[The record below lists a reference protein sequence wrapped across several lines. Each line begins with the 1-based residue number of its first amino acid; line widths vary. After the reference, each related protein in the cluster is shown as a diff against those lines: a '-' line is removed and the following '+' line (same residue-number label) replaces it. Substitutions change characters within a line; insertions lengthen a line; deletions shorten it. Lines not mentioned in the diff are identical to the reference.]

1 MLGGLGAVVL
11 PIAIVGGLF
20 LWPVASGAQRY
31 PAGFDTTK
39 YIYRANA
46 VTADGIDALD
56 EIAPPALRLGTN
68 PERPGHPVIVS
79 LTGSVLDMDTLEFAT
94 VTPAVM
100 AVAIALSAGT
110 FAVVLLRQPW
120 WAFPLFAIAT
130 GASILVARTAVGS
143 ADNMIIDS
151 IVLGLFVCSLAFA
164 DRQPGYAGALVLVAG
179 ATLVHWS
186 FTLFALA
193 LLGGVG
199 VVFLVPSLRHTRNGG
214 SWGET
219 PALRLGAV
227 VGGGVAV
234 GTASMFVAPALP
246 QKIPWVEAER
256 IELKNALRL
265 PALRL
270 PVWAVAATA
279 GAAVSL
285 SATDTLRRMTS
296 VLLIGWSATVL
307 LAAVL
312 FRMGWNVP
320 PYRYATF
327 ALALPILATLFV
339 TTLGTLIARRLP
351 ILGTFVGVSLAVAAV
366 AWATSWSVDYWRSQ
380 PSIPEEQFDQSLAAG
395 RYLGSTGEDR
405 PVVYITSLPQI
416 VFPDHMLRAGVPPS
430 FVDDVYVFPGTLREV
445 GFLQENP
452 GEELLT
458 PGPNR
463 RSQAARELI
472 ADVFARDPIVLFLS
486 AFNEGRRAPPS
497 PEVQPGVFVV
507 QGTSG
512 VTEPAASAGTNDVV
526 VDALALAALLAV
538 VGIGWSVAL
547 APGDLLARA
556 GLAMSFGLAVLALV
570 GTVAGRLGLPL
581 RGTSGMALVITIA
594 LGGWVVK
601 AFDHLRARP
610 GRHRQA
616 RSVQGAP
623 RTAVDA

>member
-1 MLGGLGAVVL
+1 MLGRLGGVIL

-46 VTADGIDALD
+46 VAADGIDSLD
-56 EIAPPALRLGTN
+56 DIAPPTLRLGTN

-79 LTGSVLDMDTLEFAT
+79 LTGGVLDMDTLEFAT

-100 AVAIALSAGT
+100 AVAIALSAGA

-120 WAFPLFAIAT
+120 WAFPLFAVAT

-164 DRQPGYAGALVLVAG
+164 DRQTGYVGALVLVAG

-186 FTLFALA
+186 FTLLALA

-199 VVFLVPSLRHTRNGG
+199 VVFVVPSLRHTRSGG
-214 SWGET
+214 SWWET
-219 PALRLGAV
+219 PSLRLAAI
-227 VGGGVAV
+227 VGGSVAV

-246 QKIPWVEAER
+246 RKIPWVEAER

-285 SATDTLRRMTS
+285 SATDNRRRMTS
-296 VLLIGWSATVL
+296 VLLIGWSATVVV
-307 LAAVL
+307 AALL

-327 ALALPILATLFV
+327 ALALPILATLLV

-351 ILGTFVGVSLAVAAV
+351 ILGTFVGVTLAAAAV
-366 AWATSWSVDYWRSQ
+366 VWTTWWSVDYWRSQ

-395 RYLGSTGEDR
+395 RYLASTGEER

-430 FVDDVYVFPGTLREV
+430 FVDDVYVFPGTLRELR
-445 GFLQENP
+445 FLQENP
-452 GEELLT
+452 GEELLN

-463 RSQAARELI
+463 RAQTARELM
-472 ADVFARDPIVLFLS
+472 ADVFVRDPIVLFLS

-497 PEVQPGVFVV
+497 PEAQPGVFVV
-507 QGTSG
+507 QGPSGVIEPPATSG
-512 VTEPAASAGTNDVV
+512 TSDVV
-526 VDALALAALLAV
+526 VDAFALAALLAV

-556 GLAMSFGLAVLALV
+556 GLAMAFGLALLAVV

-581 RGTSGMALVITIA
+581 RGASGTALVIATA
-594 LGGWVVK
+594 LGGWIVK
-601 AFDHLRARP
+601 ASGHLLRTSS

-616 RSVQGAP
+616 PSSP
-623 RTAVDA
+623 

>member
-1 MLGGLGAVVL
+1 MLGRLGCVVL

-46 VTADGIDALD
+46 VAADGIDSLD
-56 EIAPPALRLGTN
+56 DIAPPTLRLGTN

-79 LTGSVLDMDTLEFAT
+79 LTGSFLDMDTLEFAT
-94 VTPAVM
+94 VSPAVM
-100 AVAIALSAGT
+100 AVAIALSAGA

-120 WAFPLFAIAT
+120 WAFPLFAVAT

-143 ADNMIIDS
+143 VDNMIIDS

-164 DRQPGYAGALVLVAG
+164 DRQTGFVGALVLVAG

-186 FTLFALA
+186 FTLLALA

-199 VVFLVPSLRHTRNGG
+199 VVFVVPSRRHARSGGSWWETPSLRLAAIVGG
-214 SWGET
+214 S
-219 PALRLGAV
+219 
-227 VGGGVAV
+227 VAV

-246 QKIPWVEAER
+246 RKIPWVEAER

-285 SATDTLRRMTS
+285 SAKDNRRRMTS
-296 VLLIGWSATVL
+296 VLLIGWGATVVVATL
-307 LAAVL
+307 L

-351 ILGTFVGVSLAVAAV
+351 IFGTVVGVSLAVAAV
-366 AWATSWSVDYWRSQ
+366 VWATSWSVDYWQSQ

-395 RYLGSTGEDR
+395 RYLASTGEER
-405 PVVYITSLPQI
+405 PVVYITSLAQI

-430 FVDDVYVFPGTLREV
+430 FVDDVYVFPGTLRELR
-445 GFLQENP
+445 FLQENP
-452 GEELLT
+452 GEELLN
-458 PGPNR
+458 PGANR
-463 RSQAARELI
+463 RSQTARELI
-472 ADVFARDPIVLFLS
+472 ADVFVRDPIVLFLS

-507 QGTSG
+507 QGSSG
-512 VTEPAASAGTNDVV
+512 VIEPAATPGTSDVV
-526 VDALALAALLAV
+526 VEALALAALLAA

-556 GLAMSFGLAVLALV
+556 GLAMAFGLAVLALV

-581 RGTSGMALVITIA
+581 RGPSGTALVIAAA

-601 AFDHLRARP
+601 ALGHLRTSS

-616 RSVQGAP
+616 RSAP
-623 RTAVDA
+623 